1 MSDNKENGV
10 KKGNDEDGQM
20 VDAEELTKLEDK
32 VINGAVPSDDD
43 DDSDEHEV
51 SDLIEEYSDLS
62 LT

>member
-1 MSDNKENGV
+1 M